1 MKSWYNPL
9 SLMICIFFP
18 PWLCFFCRLH
28 SSSDMRSWWIQS
40 CYKVIRMLSSHDN
53 CQIRRKSSYFLNTLC
68 TFHLMNIYVNV
79 SALSV
84 VHWEQFFAVQSRN
97 AYIMSKETGQPF
109 KCYIP
114 SLMHSL
120 KDYHIFN
127 LLNDFHVILLL
138 GKKRGTHNVTNW

>member
-1 MKSWYNPL
+1 
-9 SLMICIFFP
+9 
-18 PWLCFFCRLH
+18 
-28 SSSDMRSWWIQS
+28 
-40 CYKVIRMLSSHDN
+40 
-53 CQIRRKSSYFLNTLC
+53 
-68 TFHLMNIYVNV
+68 MNIYVNV

-84 VHWEQFFAVQSRN
+84 VHWEKFFAVQSKN